1 MATDK
6 EPFQFSTGIAAQT
19 TELMTQQMQR
29 GMENYVSWLQNAM
42 STFPWVNTDLNKK
55 LLHYATE
62 NVIATFVF
70 LQKLG
75 QAKNLED
82 VTIIQTEFVNSQ
94 LASFNDQVK
103 TIGEICAK
111 AAADAMKTPF
121 GTST

>member
-94 LASFNDQVK
+94 LASFNDQAK